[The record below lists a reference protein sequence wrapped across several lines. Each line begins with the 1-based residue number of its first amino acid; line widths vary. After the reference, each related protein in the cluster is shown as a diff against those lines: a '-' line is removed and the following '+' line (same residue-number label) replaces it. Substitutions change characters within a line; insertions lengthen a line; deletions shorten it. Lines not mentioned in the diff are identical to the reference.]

1 MYGSTC
7 THNQE
12 QGEEK
17 SRDHVEAVAMDRY
30 NTIVEWY
37 RIMAEA
43 KQKTARGVR

>member
-12 QGEEK
+12 QGEER

-30 NTIVEWY
+30 N
-37 RIMAEA
+37 RIMAEP
-43 KQKTARGVR
+43 KQKKFRGAK

>member
-1 MYGSTC
+1 MYCSTC

-12 QGEEK
+12 QGEER

-30 NTIVEWY
+30 E

-43 KQKTARGVR
+43 KQKESPGE